1 MKAIGNHKI
10 LVHFKFNPIV
20 IAGVVVLLFFTL
32 ACKSFES
39 KNNTC
44 LDDRT
49 ELSSDVH
56 PVILYLIKNFKNI
69 DKINS
74 ELVITNINQEDYL
87 SAQMKSPNDKANRFY
102 FVIKF
107 FKLSD
112 SLFFTMWQ
120 QPTFPEF
127 IKTPD
132 STVRV
137 DLENTYY
144 FEIGN
149 VNLVILDFPESTGHN
164 LYKNKDEFNSAA
176 IKKREEFETVN
187 RDLGPVLTSRE
198 STYQTFQMEL
208 DKLRRVTSRTP
219 PKFKNEKELIIED
232 IDIN

>member
-10 LVHFKFNPIV
+10 LVHCKFNAIV

-32 ACKSFES
+32 ACKSFIG
-39 KNNTC
+39 KNNTY
-44 LDDRT
+44 LDNRI

-56 PVILYLIKNFKNI
+56 PAILYLIKNFNNL
-69 DKINS
+69 DKTNS
-74 ELVITNINQEDYL
+74 DLVITNINQNDYL
-87 SAQMKSPNDKANRFY
+87 SAQMKIPNDKANRFY

-107 FKLSD
+107 FELSD

-137 DLENTYY
+137 DLENMYY

-149 VNLVILDFPESTGHN
+149 VNLVFLDFPESTGHN

-176 IKKREEFETVN
+176 IKKKEEFEAVN
-187 RDLGPVLTSRE
+187 RDLDPVLTSRE
-198 STYQTFQMEL
+198 STYQTFHVERE
-208 DKLRRVTSRTP
+208 KFRRVTSIIP
-219 PKFKNEKELIIED
+219 PKLKTEKELIIED
-232 IDIN
+232 IDLN